1 MKVAILVPLLNV
13 FCQAYVPKTLPMNK
27 PAFSLDRARAPH
39 PLNMSLRPVYD
50 ELCQTVSQKLA
61 LKVTDFSSTYQAQTW
76 QSSVANGS
84 ADWLAESSPQFL
96 TGVSMCTRLNNNN
109 LKREELTLNV
119 WMGPSYDVPHCL
131 LEFGQAADGTYH
143 VTLDY
148 VARGATVMGGDPQ
161 YLQQYYGDDVQGA
174 WISGYTNGAP
184 LPPEAAFELRLL
196 DSPARVSVTG
206 LSVTDAGT
214 LARAHLTRFL
224 IWLDTARP
232 IPARLRGSFNMRDD
246 KLRQFFYRGQVQKQ
260 VRLLGDGLGQTVAA
274 VNTGPTAEAYVGGG
288 S

>member
-1 MKVAILVPLLNV
+1 LK
-13 FCQAYVPKTLPMNK
+13 
-27 PAFSLDRARAPH
+27 
-39 PLNMSLRPVYD
+39 MSLRSVYD
-50 ELCQTVSQKLA
+50 ELCQTVSHKFA

-76 QSSVANGS
+76 KSSVAEGS
-84 ADWLAESSPQFL
+84 ADWLAESSPQYL
-96 TGVSMCTRLNNNN
+96 TGVSLCTRINNKDITV
-109 LKREELTLNV
+109 KREELTLNV

-131 LEFGQAADGTYH
+131 IEFGQAADGSYH

-174 WISGYTNGAP
+174 WTFAHTIGAP
-184 LPPEAAFELRLL
+184 LPPEPAFEARLL
-196 DSPARVSVTG
+196 DSPARISVTG
-206 LSVTDAGT
+206 LSATDAGNM
-214 LARAHLTRFL
+214 ARTHVSRYLS
-224 IWLDTARP
+224 WLDTAQP

-260 VRLLGDGLGQTVAA
+260 VRLLGEGLGQTVAA
-274 VNTGPTAEAYVGGG
+274 VNTGPTTEAYVGGG